1 MQVGDLVYHYD
12 EPGLYGVVINIRK
25 DVEIPSLIR
34 ILWADHMESSHYAD
48 DLVVVSHAGS

>member
-1 MQVGDLVYHYD
+1 MEVGDLVYHYD
-12 EPGLYGVVINIRK
+12 EPDTYGVVINIRK

-48 DLVVVSHAGS
+48 DLVVVSHVES